1 VILIVAGIL
10 GPIIGF
16 DGNGFLPGI
25 VLLFIGRAMSK
36 QARTQSAEAGDEPV
50 AQRALNTV
58 RAKTMPPPPRP
69 TPPPRRTPPPPSNEP
84 AQAKPMPVAE
94 PKPMRI
100 EPVESAPGPVQKQGM
115 LESVLLAGSELADKK
130 DIEMTESRPME
141 PTTRMTSDEMIAEAR
156 KKWGRRP

>member
-1 VILIVAGIL
+1 MIVAGIL

-36 QARTQSAEAGDEPV
+36 QARTQSAGAGNEPV

-69 TPPPRRTPPPPSNEP
+69 TSSPGRTAPPPPKEP
-84 AQAKPMPVAE
+84 AQMAKPPPSAE
-94 PKPMRI
+94 PKPMRS
-100 EPVESAPGPVQKQGM
+100 EPPKSTTAPAQKQSM
-115 LESVLLAGSELADKK
+115 LESVLLAGSELADQK
-130 DIEMTESRPME
+130 DTETTESRPLE